1 MSGVFIF
8 FKLLVSKLLKYN
20 IIYIKGVDY
29 MLTGEKIRNIQ
40 IEESLVAE
48 LKWLINKAVDE
59 GDLIFEHLDPLF
71 DLLYKVQ
78 EG

>member
-1 MSGVFIF
+1 
-8 FKLLVSKLLKYN
+8 
-20 IIYIKGVDY
+20 
-29 MLTGEKIRNIQ
+29 MLTGEKIRNMEV
-40 IEESLVAE
+40 EEGLVTE

-59 GDLIFEHLDPLF
+59 GDLMFEHLDPLF

>member
-1 MSGVFIF
+1 
-8 FKLLVSKLLKYN
+8 
-20 IIYIKGVDY
+20 

-40 IEESLVAE
+40 IEESLVTE

-71 DLLYKVQ
+71 DLLYKVSKVS
-78 EG
+78 

>member
-1 MSGVFIF
+1 
-8 FKLLVSKLLKYN
+8 
-20 IIYIKGVDY
+20 
-29 MLTGEKIRNIQ
+29 MLTGKKIRQ
-40 IEESLVAE
+40 MEIEKDLVNE

-71 DLLYKVQ
+71 DLLYRVQ

>member
-1 MSGVFIF
+1 
-8 FKLLVSKLLKYN
+8 
-20 IIYIKGVDY
+20 
-29 MLTGEKIRNIQ
+29 MLTGIKIRQ
-40 IEESLVAE
+40 MESEQRLVAE

-78 EG
+78 EGK

>member
-1 MSGVFIF
+1 
-8 FKLLVSKLLKYN
+8 
-20 IIYIKGVDY
+20 
-29 MLTGEKIRNIQ
+29 MLTGKKIRNME
-40 IEESLVAE
+40 IEKDLVTE

-59 GDLIFEHLDPLF
+59 GDLIFEHLDSLF